1 LLEILAI
8 TFPIFALVALGYGS
22 VRFGAFE
29 PSDMR
34 ALGLFVMNVALPALL
49 FNAVAGRSL
58 TETLSPAYLSIF
70 LAGGLATIVVTW
82 LWHTARGTGPA
93 RKAIAVMGSTC
104 PNSGYVGYPLMLLL
118 LPDTAGLILAM
129 NLVIENFVLIPLTL
143 LLLEGSRPRTG
154 TGGMSA
160 RVWRLILDVLR
171 RPMVLGLIAGVAVSL
186 AGLSLP
192 SGLTRLLDLLAQS
205 TGAIA
210 LFVIG
215 GSLVGLPIKGN
226 RMLAAEIVAGKLIVH
241 PALTALALVFL
252 PTVTGLAITNPDLQ
266 MAVIL
271 SAAMPMFGIYALLA
285 QDYGHE
291 GIASLA
297 LLGATAG
304 AFFTLTGLLAVLT

>member
-1 LLEILAI
+1 VLEILAI

-22 VRFGAFE
+22 VRLGPFA

-49 FNAVAGRSL
+49 FTAVAEQSV
-58 TETLSPAYLSIF
+58 TETLSPAYLSVF
-70 LAGGLATIVVTW
+70 LAGGLATIAATW
-82 LWHTARGTGPA
+82 AWHTVRGTGPA

-118 LPDTAGLILAM
+118 LPEKAGLILAM
-129 NLVIENFVLIPLTL
+129 NLVVETFVLIPLTL
-143 LLLEGSRPRTG
+143 LLLESSRPRSGARLG
-154 TGGMSA
+154 TRA
-160 RVWRLILDVLR
+160 RRAVVEVAR
-171 RPMVLGLIAGVAVSL
+171 RPMVLGLLAGVAVSL
-186 AGLSLP
+186 TGLSLP
-192 SGLTRLLDLLAQS
+192 SGVTRLLDLLAQS

-215 GSLVGLPIKGN
+215 GSLVGLPVKGN
-226 RMLAAEIVAGKLIVH
+226 RALATEIVAGKLLVH
-241 PALTALALVFL
+241 PALTALALVAL
-252 PTVTGLAITNPDLQ
+252 PALGGLTILDPDLR

-271 SAAMPMFGIYALLA
+271 SAAVPMFGIYALLA

-304 AFFTLTGLLAVLT
+304 AFVTLTGLLAVLS

>member
-1 LLEILAI
+1 MLEILAI

-22 VRFGAFE
+22 VRFGAFQ

-49 FNAVAGRSL
+49 FNAVAERSL
-58 TETLSPAYLSIF
+58 TETLSPAYLSVF

-118 LPDTAGLILAM
+118 LPEQAGLILAM
-129 NLVIENFVLIPLTL
+129 NLVVENFVLIPLTL
-143 LLLEGSRPRTG
+143 LLLEGSRPRDG
-154 TGGMSA
+154 AGLWSRLSA
-160 RVWRLILDVLR
+160 LFWGVIR

-192 SGLTRLLDLLAQS
+192 SGFTRLLDLLAQS

-226 RMLAAEIVAGKLIVH
+226 RSLAAEIVAGKLLVH

-252 PTVTGLAITNPDLQ
+252 PLATGLPLINPDLQ

-304 AFFTLTGLLAVLT
+304 AFFTLTGLLAILS

>member
-1 LLEILAI
+1 
-8 TFPIFALVALGYGS
+8 
-22 VRFGAFE
+22 
-29 PSDMR
+29 
-34 ALGLFVMNVALPALL
+34 
-49 FNAVAGRSL
+49 
-58 TETLSPAYLSIF
+58 
-70 LAGGLATIVVTW
+70 
-82 LWHTARGTGPA
+82 
-93 RKAIAVMGSTC
+93 
-104 PNSGYVGYPLMLLL
+104 VGYPLMLLL

>member
-1 LLEILAI
+1 MLEILAI

-22 VRFGAFE
+22 VRFGAFQ

-82 LWHTARGTGPA
+82 LWHTARGTRPA

-104 PNSGYVGYPLMLLL
+104 PNSGFVGYPLMLLL
-118 LPDTAGLILAM
+118 LPDAAGMILAM
-129 NLVIENFVLIPLTL
+129 NLVVENFVLIPLTL

-154 TGGMSA
+154 A
-160 RVWRLILDVLR
+160 RMGTRVGRLILDVLR

-215 GSLVGLPIKGN
+215 GSLVGTPIRGN
-226 RMLAAEIVAGKLIVH
+226 RMLAAEIVAGKLLVH
-241 PALTALALVFL
+241 PALTALALVLL
-252 PTVTGLAITNPDLQ
+252 PTVTGLPLTNPDLQ
-266 MAVIL
+266 VAVIL

-297 LLGATAG
+297 LLGATTG
-304 AFFTLTGLLAVLT
+304 AFITLTGLLALLT

>member
-22 VRFGAFE
+22 VRFGAFQ

-49 FNAVAGRSL
+49 FNAVAERSL
-58 TETLSPAYLSIF
+58 TETLSPAYLSVF
-70 LAGGLATIVVTW
+70 LAGGLATIAVTW

-118 LPDTAGLILAM
+118 LPEQAGLILAM
-129 NLVIENFVLIPLTL
+129 NLVVENFVLIPLTL
-143 LLLEGSRPRTG
+143 LLLEGSRPRDG
-154 TGGMSA
+154 AGLWSRLSA
-160 RVWRLILDVLR
+160 LFWGVIR

-192 SGLTRLLDLLAQS
+192 SGFTRLLDLLAQS

-226 RMLAAEIVAGKLIVH
+226 RSLAAEIVAGKLIVH

-252 PTVTGLAITNPDLQ
+252 PLATGLPLINPDLR

-304 AFFTLTGLLAVLT
+304 AFFTLTGLLALLS